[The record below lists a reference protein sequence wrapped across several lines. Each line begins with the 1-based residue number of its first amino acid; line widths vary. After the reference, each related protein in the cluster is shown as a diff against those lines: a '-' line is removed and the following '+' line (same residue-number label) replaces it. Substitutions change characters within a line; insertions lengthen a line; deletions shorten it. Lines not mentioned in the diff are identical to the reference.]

1 MRQKRYWVLLVV
13 GMLVMCGSVW
23 STSTLTP
30 PPNIRITAIPQ
41 LNNEE
46 QVFICPTDSNI
57 IIANWRDFR
66 TGYRQ
71 IGVGRS
77 IDGGQTWT
85 DSLISVD
92 MQYFN
97 FSSWQSDPTMAVDRL
112 GNFYMSALD
121 FLSAGGPGSSV
132 IAFYRSLDK
141 GVSWEGPYTPD
152 PPPGSA
158 FEDKQFITVDRTGGP
173 YDGNLY
179 CAWARFY
186 EGPNRIMFV
195 RSTDGG
201 VTFDDSVMIGPPQ
214 GSTACGTGY
223 DAGQF
228 AIPIVGADGSV
239 HVFWMGSSLDSGVVC
254 DFRTMIK
261 HRISTNGG
269 VSFGPERL
277 VQEVTGYMT
286 AAGSINTYSM
296 PVGDVDI
303 SGGVHHGNMY
313 LAFSTIG
320 PEGGLSD
327 VDFIR
332 STDGGLN
339 WSSPLQINDDPQSH
353 LNSNFHPW
361 MIVNEDGVII
371 CVFYDERFDPNHYN
385 FDLLAA
391 YSFDG
396 GVTWTSNHRI
406 SSASSSPGSARDI
419 PLEEPI
425 VQVPIK
431 GQPALVMSPQAG
443 KIGEYIGVTAFHD
456 KLNAVWTDTRDGNQE
471 VYTANWYMP
480 MLEPRLMSPSNGVH
494 LKSVEGFGGQ
504 PMPPSC
510 SWATSWKE
518 NDDNYRIELI
528 APSFPFPDTL
538 RFTSTSNS
546 FAHWMGDPP
555 MGGYVF
561 VPGTYK
567 WRVKTF
573 NSTMTD
579 SSAWSETWTFY
590 LDVEGPTVPSLVSP
604 ADGSTTFDLTPLLDW
619 TTSSDPSLPVTYELT
634 LSSDSLFPV
643 GPLTQVVSGL
653 TVSEYQVTTNLAL
666 DQYFWKV
673 SATDGVGWTSNSLVG
688 DFTVDTSCC
697 SGVTG
702 NVNDGPV
709 EQPDLSD
716 LSLMIAY
723 LTQTPRPV
731 LPCLSEAN
739 INVSGSIDL
748 SDLSILINYL
758 TVSGQSLPACPS
770 N

>member
-1 MRQKRYWVLLVV
+1 MRQKRIWVLLMVCV
-13 GMLVMCGSVW
+13 QVMCETGW
-23 STSTLTP
+23 STSSLTP
-30 PPNIRITAIPQ
+30 PPNIRITTIPQ

-46 QVFICPTDSNI
+46 QVFICPTDSNV

-77 IDGGQTWT
+77 TDGGQTWT

-186 EGPNRIMFV
+186 DGPNRIMFV

-214 GSTACGTGY
+214 GSSACGTGY

-228 AIPIVGADGSV
+228 ALPIVGADGSV
-239 HVFWMGSSLDSGVVC
+239 HVFWMGSSLDSGAIC
-254 DFRTMIK
+254 TAETMIK

-269 VSFGPERL
+269 VSFGPELL
-277 VQEVTGYMT
+277 VQEVTGYMM
-286 AAGSINTYSM
+286 AAGSVNTYSM

-303 SGGVHHGNMY
+303 SGGAHHGNMY

-320 PEGGLSD
+320 PDGGLSD

-339 WSSPLQINDDPQSH
+339 WSSPLQINDDPQTN

-406 SSASSSPGSARDI
+406 SSASSSPGSAKDV
-419 PLEEPI
+419 PSEEPI
-425 VQVPIK
+425 VEVPIK
-431 GQPALVMSPQAG
+431 DQPALVMSPQAG
-443 KIGEYIGVTAFHD
+443 KLGEYIGVTAFHD

-480 MLEPRLMSPSNGVH
+480 MLEPRLLSPANGALVKSTVSLGILPPQ
-494 LKSVEGFGGQ
+494 LKWS
-504 PMPPSC
+504 
-510 SWATSWKE
+510 TSWKE
-518 NDDNYRIELI
+518 TDDKYQIEWTG
-528 APSFPFPDTL
+528 PGGSSGTWN
-538 RFTSTSNS
+538 TTTNS
-546 FAHWMGDPP
+546 FSAWAGDPP
-555 MGGYVF
+555 MPTVYADGWYQ
-561 VPGTYK
+561 
-567 WRVKTF
+567 WRVR
-573 NSTMTD
+573 TMNMAGTD
-579 SSAWSETWTFY
+579 SSAWSEYWMFY
-590 LDVEGPTVPSLVSP
+590 LDATPPTQPALISPSNGATVN
-604 ADGSTTFDLTPLLDW
+604 DRTPLMDW
-619 TTSSDPSLPVTYELT
+619 TNAIDNLTVTYDLYLSTDPSLTA
-634 LSSDSLFPV
+634 
-643 GPLTQVVSGL
+643 GPATTVYSGL
-653 TVSEYQVTTNLAL
+653 TASQYQITSDLQL
-666 DQYFWKV
+666 SPYFWKV
-673 SATDGVGWTSNSLVG
+673 AATDAVGWISSSTVG
-688 DFTVDTSCC
+688 SFVVDTSCC

-716 LSLMIAY
+716 LSLLIAY
-723 LTQTPRPV
+723 LTQTPRPP
-731 LPCLSEAN
+731 LPCVSEAN
-739 INVSGSIDL
+739 INVGGSIDL